1 MNIKLSV
8 IVPCY
13 NVAQYLEGFFA
24 CLDKQW
30 GEHDHYE
37 VVFVNDGSTDSTP
50 SLLAEYVAADT
61 RHRVLINQAN
71 QGVSGARNAGIQ
83 AARGEWIAFAD
94 PDDLLADGA
103 YALLM
108 SKWLD
113 GSIDMLSFKT
123 VKVEENE
130 SLDLSQS
137 LSGNVI
143 WEGSTYMKSDF
154 FLPNVWNCVYRKD
167 MVEQYKIRFRVETSF
182 GEDALFNA
190 LLFSKGI
197 RMKKVDSVIYY
208 YVQRSTSISHTDED
222 AKIRRS
228 IEGLMFCIQEVNK
241 FSGPQYSTA
250 HWVQLFVL
258 NIVSHLMRGS
268 FSVREVRQIRDRL
281 IAIGVFPLTS
291 PWRTERLYFTALA
304 HPWLLPLVRTTVRVK
319 HSLKKG

>member
-1 MNIKLSV
+1 MKLSV

-123 VKVEENE
+123 LRVEENE

-143 WEGSTYMKSDF
+143 WEGCTHKKFDLL
-154 FLPNVWNCVYRKD
+154 LPSVWNCVYRKD
-167 MVEQYKIRFRVETSF
+167 MVKQYKIRFRVETSF
-182 GEDALFNA
+182 AEDALFNA
-190 LLFSKGI
+190 DIFSKGI
-197 RMKKVDSVIYY
+197 KIRMVDALIYF
-208 YVQRSTSISHTDED
+208 YVQHPQSICNTGDM
-222 AKIRRS
+222 AKLRKS
-228 IEGLMFCIQEVNK
+228 IEGLIFCADEVRT
-241 FSGPQYSTA
+241 FSNPNYSTN
-250 HWVQLFVL
+250 HWVKFFMVF
-258 NIVSHLMRGS
+258 IVSHLMRGN
-268 FSVREVRQIRDRL
+268 FSVAEVRQIRDRL

-291 PWRTERLYFTALA
+291 PYRTERLYFTALA
-304 HPWLLPLVRTTVRVK
+304 HPWLLPLVKTAVK
-319 HSLKKG
+319 IRKKLK

>member
-71 QGVSGARNAGIQ
+71 QGVSGARNAGIKV
-83 AARGEWIAFAD
+83 ARGEWIAFAD

-182 GEDALFNA
+182 AEDALFNA
-190 LLFSKGI
+190 DIFSKGI
-197 RMKKVDSVIYY
+197 KIRMVDALIYF
-208 YVQRSTSISHTDED
+208 YVQHPQSICNTGDM
-222 AKIRRS
+222 AKLRKS
-228 IEGLMFCIQEVNK
+228 IEGLIFCADEVRT
-241 FSGPQYSTA
+241 FSNPNYSTN
-250 HWVQLFVL
+250 HWVKFFMVF
-258 NIVSHLMRGS
+258 IVSHLMRGN
-268 FSVREVRQIRDRL
+268 FSVAEVRQIRDRL
-281 IAIGVFPLTS
+281 MAIGVFPLTS

-304 HPWLLPLVRTTVRVK
+304 HPWLLPLVRTAVK
-319 HSLKKG
+319 IRKKLK

>member
-13 NVAQYLEGFFA
+13 NVAQYLEGFLA

-71 QGVSGARNAGIQ
+71 QGVSGARNAGIKV
-83 AARGEWIAFAD
+83 ARGEWIAFAD
-94 PDDLLADGA
+94 PDDLLADGG

-113 GSIDMLSFKT
+113 DSIDMLSFKT
-123 VKVEENE
+123 LRVKENE

-143 WEGSTYMKSDF
+143 WEGCTHKKFDIL
-154 FLPNVWNCVYRKD
+154 LPSVWNCVYRKD

-182 GEDALFNA
+182 AEDALFNA
-190 LLFSKGI
+190 DIFSKGI
-197 RMKKVDSVIYY
+197 KIRMVDALIYF
-208 YVQRSTSISHTDED
+208 YVQHPQSICNTGDM
-222 AKIRRS
+222 AKLRKS
-228 IEGLMFCIQEVNK
+228 IEGLIFCADEVRT
-241 FSGPQYSTA
+241 FSNPNYSTN
-250 HWVQLFVL
+250 HWVKFFMVF
-258 NIVSHLMRGS
+258 IVSHLMRGN
-268 FSVREVRQIRDRL
+268 FSVAEVRQIRDRL
-281 IAIGVFPLTS
+281 MAIGVFPLTS
-291 PWRTERLYFTALA
+291 PWRTERLYFKALA

>member
-13 NVAQYLEGFFA
+13 NVAQYLEGFLA

-30 GEHDHYE
+30 GEHDNYE

-71 QGVSGARNAGIQ
+71 QGVSGARNAGIKV
-83 AARGEWIAFAD
+83 ARGEWIAFAD

-143 WEGSTYMKSDF
+143 WEGCTHKKFDLL
-154 FLPNVWNCVYRKD
+154 LPSVWNCVYRKD

-182 GEDALFNA
+182 AEDALFNA
-190 LLFSKGI
+190 DIFSKGI
-197 RMKKVDSVIYY
+197 KIRMVDALIYF
-208 YVQRSTSISHTDED
+208 YVQHPKSICNTGDM
-222 AKIRRS
+222 AKLRKS
-228 IEGLMFCIQEVNK
+228 IEGLIFCADEVRT
-241 FSGPQYSTA
+241 FSNPNYPIN
-250 HWVQLFVL
+250 HWVKFFIIC
-258 NIVSHLMRGS
+258 IVSHLMRGS

>member
-13 NVAQYLEGFFA
+13 NVAQYLEGFLA

-123 VKVEENE
+123 LRVEENE

-143 WEGSTYMKSDF
+143 WEGCTHKKFDIL
-154 FLPNVWNCVYRKD
+154 LPSVWNCVYRKD

-182 GEDALFNA
+182 AEDALFNA
-190 LLFSKGI
+190 DIFSKGI
-197 RMKKVDSVIYY
+197 KIRMVDALIYF
-208 YVQRSTSISHTDED
+208 YVQHPQSICNTGDM
-222 AKIRRS
+222 AKLRKS
-228 IEGLMFCIQEVNK
+228 IEGLIFCADEVRT
-241 FSGPQYSTA
+241 FSNPNYSTN
-250 HWVQLFVL
+250 HWVKFFMVF
-258 NIVSHLMRGS
+258 IVSHLMRGN
-268 FSVREVRQIRDRL
+268 FSVAEVRQIRDRL

-304 HPWLLPLVRTTVRVK
+304 HPWLLPLVRTTVKIRK
-319 HSLKKG
+319 KLK

>member
-1 MNIKLSV
+1 MKLSV

-123 VKVEENE
+123 LRVEENE

-143 WEGSTYMKSDF
+143 WEGCTHKKFDLL
-154 FLPNVWNCVYRKD
+154 LPSVWNCVYRKD

-182 GEDALFNA
+182 AEDALFNA
-190 LLFSKGI
+190 DIFSKGI
-197 RMKKVDSVIYY
+197 KIRMVDALIYF
-208 YVQRSTSISHTDED
+208 YVQHPQSICNTGDM
-222 AKIRRS
+222 AKLRKS
-228 IEGLMFCIQEVNK
+228 IEGLIFCADEVRT
-241 FSGPQYSTA
+241 FSNPNYSTN
-250 HWVQLFVL
+250 HWVKFFMVF
-258 NIVSHLMRGS
+258 IVSHLMRGS
-268 FSVREVRQIRDRL
+268 FSVREVRQIRDL
-281 IAIGVFPLTS
+281 LMAIGVFPLTS

-304 HPWLLPLVRTTVRVK
+304 HPWLLPIVRIAVK
-319 HSLKKG
+319 IGKKLK

>member
-13 NVAQYLEGFFA
+13 NVAQYLEGFLA

-71 QGVSGARNAGIQ
+71 QGVSGARNAGIKV
-83 AARGEWIAFAD
+83 ARGEWIAFAD

-154 FLPNVWNCVYRKD
+154 FLPSVWNCVYRKD

-182 GEDALFNA
+182 AEDALFNA
-190 LLFSKGI
+190 DIFSKGI
-197 RMKKVDSVIYY
+197 KIRMVDALIYF
-208 YVQRSTSISHTDED
+208 YVQHPQSICNTGDM
-222 AKIRRS
+222 AKLRKS
-228 IEGLMFCIQEVNK
+228 IEGLIFCADEVRT
-241 FSGPQYSTA
+241 FSNPNYSTN
-250 HWVQLFVL
+250 HWVKFFMVF
-258 NIVSHLMRGS
+258 IVSHLMRGN
-268 FSVREVRQIRDRL
+268 FSVAEVRQIRDRL

>member
-1 MNIKLSV
+1 MKLSV

-83 AARGEWIAFAD
+83 VARGEWIAFAD

-123 VKVEENE
+123 LRVEENE

-143 WEGSTYMKSDF
+143 WEGCTHKKFDLL
-154 FLPNVWNCVYRKD
+154 LPSVWNCVYRKD
-167 MVEQYKIRFRVETSF
+167 MVKQYKIRFRVETSF
-182 GEDALFNA
+182 AEDALFNA
-190 LLFSKGI
+190 DIFSKGI
-197 RMKKVDSVIYY
+197 KIRMVDALIYF
-208 YVQRSTSISHTDED
+208 YVQHPQSICNTGDM
-222 AKIRRS
+222 AKLRKS
-228 IEGLMFCIQEVNK
+228 IEGLIFCADEVRT
-241 FSGPQYSTA
+241 FSNPNYSTN
-250 HWVQLFVL
+250 HWVKFFMVF
-258 NIVSHLMRGS
+258 IVSHLMRGN
-268 FSVREVRQIRDRL
+268 FSVAEVRQIRDRL

-291 PWRTERLYFTALA
+291 PYRTERLYFTALA
-304 HPWLLPLVRTTVRVK
+304 HPWLLPLVKTAVK
-319 HSLKKG
+319 IRKKLK

>member
-1 MNIKLSV
+1 MKLSV

-83 AARGEWIAFAD
+83 VARGEWIAFAD
-94 PDDLLADGA
+94 PDDLLADGG

-113 GSIDMLSFKT
+113 DSIDMLSFKT
-123 VKVEENE
+123 LRVEENE

-143 WEGSTYMKSDF
+143 WEGCTHKKFDIL
-154 FLPNVWNCVYRKD
+154 LPSVWNCVYRKD

-182 GEDALFNA
+182 AEDALFNA
-190 LLFSKGI
+190 DIFSKGI
-197 RMKKVDSVIYY
+197 KIRMVDALIYF
-208 YVQRSTSISHTDED
+208 YVQHPQSICNTGDM
-222 AKIRRS
+222 AKLRKS
-228 IEGLMFCIQEVNK
+228 IEGLIFCADEVRT
-241 FSGPQYSTA
+241 FSNPNYSTN
-250 HWVQLFVL
+250 HWVKFFMVF
-258 NIVSHLMRGS
+258 IVSHLMRGN
-268 FSVREVRQIRDRL
+268 FSVAEVRQIRDRL

-304 HPWLLPLVRTTVRVK
+304 HPWLLPLVRTAVK
-319 HSLKKG
+319 IRKKLK

>member
-83 AARGEWIAFAD
+83 VARGEWIAFAD

-113 GSIDMLSFKT
+113 GNIDMLSFKT
-123 VKVEENE
+123 LRVEENE

-143 WEGSTYMKSDF
+143 WEGCTHKKFDLL
-154 FLPNVWNCVYRKD
+154 LPSVWNCVYRKD

-182 GEDALFNA
+182 AEDALFNA
-190 LLFSKGI
+190 DIFSKGI
-197 RMKKVDSVIYY
+197 KIRMVDALIYF
-208 YVQRSTSISHTDED
+208 YVQHPQSICNTGDM
-222 AKIRRS
+222 AKLRKS
-228 IEGLMFCIQEVNK
+228 IEGLIFCADEVRT
-241 FSGPQYSTA
+241 FSNPNYSTN
-250 HWVQLFVL
+250 HWVKFFMVL
-258 NIVSHLMRGS
+258 IVSHLMRGN
-268 FSVREVRQIRDRL
+268 FSVAEVRQIRDRL

-291 PWRTERLYFTALA
+291 PYRTERICFKILA
-304 HPWLLPLVRTTVRVK
+304 HPWLLPLVRTAVK
-319 HSLKKG
+319 IGKKLK

>member
-13 NVAQYLEGFFA
+13 NVAQYLEGFLA

-143 WEGSTYMKSDF
+143 WEGCTHKKFDIL
-154 FLPNVWNCVYRKD
+154 LPSVWNCVYRKD

-182 GEDALFNA
+182 AEDALFNA
-190 LLFSKGI
+190 DIFSKGI
-197 RMKKVDSVIYY
+197 KIRMVDALIYF
-208 YVQRSTSISHTDED
+208 YVQHPQSICNTGDM
-222 AKIRRS
+222 AKLRKS
-228 IEGLMFCIQEVNK
+228 IEGLIFCADEVRT
-241 FSGPQYSTA
+241 FSNPNYSTN
-250 HWVQLFVL
+250 HWVKFFMVF
-258 NIVSHLMRGS
+258 IVSHLMRGN
-268 FSVREVRQIRDRL
+268 FSVAEVRQIRDRL
-281 IAIGVFPLTS
+281 MAIGVFPLTS

-304 HPWLLPLVRTTVRVK
+304 HPWLLPLVRTTVKIRK
-319 HSLKKG
+319 KLK

>member
-13 NVAQYLEGFFA
+13 NVAQYLEGFLA

-143 WEGSTYMKSDF
+143 WEGCTHKKFDIL
-154 FLPNVWNCVYRKD
+154 LPSVWNCVYRKD

-182 GEDALFNA
+182 AEDALFNA
-190 LLFSKGI
+190 DIFSKGI
-197 RMKKVDSVIYY
+197 KIRMVDALIYF
-208 YVQRSTSISHTDED
+208 YVQHPQSICNTGDM
-222 AKIRRS
+222 AKLRKS
-228 IEGLMFCIQEVNK
+228 IEGLIFCADEVRT
-241 FSGPQYSTA
+241 FSNPNYSTN
-250 HWVQLFVL
+250 HWVKFFMVF
-258 NIVSHLMRGS
+258 IVSHLMRGN
-268 FSVREVRQIRDRL
+268 FSVAEVRQIRDRL
-281 IAIGVFPLTS
+281 MAIGVFPLTS

-304 HPWLLPLVRTTVRVK
+304 HPWLLPLVRTAVK
-319 HSLKKG
+319 IRKKLK

>member
-1 MNIKLSV
+1 MKLSV

-123 VKVEENE
+123 LRVEENE

-143 WEGSTYMKSDF
+143 WEGCTHKKFDIL
-154 FLPNVWNCVYRKD
+154 LPSVWNCVYRKD
-167 MVEQYKIRFRVETSF
+167 MVKQYKIRFRVETSF
-182 GEDALFNA
+182 AEDALFNA
-190 LLFSKGI
+190 DIFSKGI
-197 RMKKVDSVIYY
+197 KIRMVDALIYF
-208 YVQRSTSISHTDED
+208 YVQHPQSICNTGDM
-222 AKIRRS
+222 AKLRKS
-228 IEGLMFCIQEVNK
+228 IEGLIFCADEVRT
-241 FSGPQYSTA
+241 FSNPNYSTN
-250 HWVQLFVL
+250 HWVKFFMVF
-258 NIVSHLMRGS
+258 IVSHLMRGN
-268 FSVREVRQIRDRL
+268 FSVAEVRQIRDRL

-291 PWRTERLYFTALA
+291 PWRTERLYFTALE
-304 HPWLLPLVRTTVRVK
+304 HPWLLPLVRTAVK
-319 HSLKKG
+319 IRKKLK

>member
-143 WEGSTYMKSDF
+143 WEGCTHKKFDIL
-154 FLPNVWNCVYRKD
+154 LPSVWNCVYRKD

-182 GEDALFNA
+182 AEDALFNA
-190 LLFSKGI
+190 DIFSKGI
-197 RMKKVDSVIYY
+197 KIRMVDALIYF
-208 YVQRSTSISHTDED
+208 YVQHPQSICNTGDM
-222 AKIRRS
+222 AKLRKS
-228 IEGLMFCIQEVNK
+228 IEGLIFCADEVRT
-241 FSGPQYSTA
+241 FSNPNYSTN
-250 HWVQLFVL
+250 HWVKFFMVF
-258 NIVSHLMRGS
+258 IVSHLMRGN
-268 FSVREVRQIRDRL
+268 FSVAEVRQIRDRL
-281 IAIGVFPLTS
+281 MAIGVFPLTS

>member
-13 NVAQYLEGFFA
+13 NVAQYLEGFLA

-50 SLLAEYVAADT
+50 SILAEYVAADT

-71 QGVSGARNAGIQ
+71 QGLSGARNAGMKV
-83 AARGEWIAFAD
+83 ARGEWFSFVD
-94 PDDLLADGA
+94 PDDFLADGG
-103 YALLM
+103 YAFLM
-108 SKWLD
+108 NNFLD
-113 GSIDMLSFKT
+113 DDTDVVSYEHLKVDEAASIDLR
-123 VKVEENE
+123 
-130 SLDLSQS
+130 QS
-137 LSGNVI
+137 ISGNVL
-143 WEGSTYMKSDF
+143 WESSVFEKKDLV
-154 FLPNVWNCVYRKD
+154 LPNVCFCLYRSHILRAHSL
-167 MVEQYKIRFRVETSF
+167 QFRKEASF
-182 GEDALFNA
+182 GEDSLFNA

-304 HPWLLPLVRTTVRVK
+304 HPWLLPLVRTAVK
-319 HSLKKG
+319 IRKKLK

>member
-83 AARGEWIAFAD
+83 VARGEWIAFAD
-94 PDDLLADGA
+94 PDDLLADGG

-113 GSIDMLSFKT
+113 DSIDMLSFKT
-123 VKVEENE
+123 LRVKENE

-143 WEGSTYMKSDF
+143 WEGCTHKKFDIL
-154 FLPNVWNCVYRKD
+154 LPSVWNCVYRKD

-182 GEDALFNA
+182 AEDALFNA
-190 LLFSKGI
+190 DIFSKGI
-197 RMKKVDSVIYY
+197 KIRMVDALIYF
-208 YVQRSTSISHTDED
+208 YVQHPQSICNTGDM
-222 AKIRRS
+222 AKLRKS
-228 IEGLMFCIQEVNK
+228 IEGLIFCADEVRT
-241 FSGPQYSTA
+241 FSNPNYSTN
-250 HWVQLFVL
+250 HWVKFFMVF
-258 NIVSHLMRGS
+258 IVSHLMRGN
-268 FSVREVRQIRDRL
+268 FSVAEVRQIRDRL

>member
-123 VKVEENE
+123 LRVEENE

-143 WEGSTYMKSDF
+143 WEGCTHKKFDLL
-154 FLPNVWNCVYRKD
+154 LPSVWNCVYRKD

-182 GEDALFNA
+182 AEDALFNA
-190 LLFSKGI
+190 DIFSKGI
-197 RMKKVDSVIYY
+197 KIRMVDALIYF
-208 YVQRSTSISHTDED
+208 YVQHPQSICNTGDM
-222 AKIRRS
+222 AKLRKS
-228 IEGLMFCIQEVNK
+228 IEGLIFCADEVRT
-241 FSGPQYSTA
+241 FSNPNYSTN
-250 HWVQLFVL
+250 HWVKFFMVF
-258 NIVSHLMRGS
+258 IVSHLMRGN
-268 FSVREVRQIRDRL
+268 FSVAEVRQIRDRL
-281 IAIGVFPLTS
+281 MAIGVFPLTS

-304 HPWLLPLVRTTVRVK
+304 HPWLLPLVRTAVK
-319 HSLKKG
+319 IRKKLK

>member
-1 MNIKLSV
+1 MKLSV

-83 AARGEWIAFAD
+83 VARGEWIAFAD

-123 VKVEENE
+123 LRVEENE

-143 WEGSTYMKSDF
+143 WEGCTHKKFDIL
-154 FLPNVWNCVYRKD
+154 LPSVWNCVYRKD
-167 MVEQYKIRFRVETSF
+167 MVKQYKIRFRVETSF
-182 GEDALFNA
+182 AEDALFNA
-190 LLFSKGI
+190 DIFSKGI
-197 RMKKVDSVIYY
+197 KIRMVDALIYF
-208 YVQRSTSISHTDED
+208 YVQHPQSICNTGDM
-222 AKIRRS
+222 AKLRKS
-228 IEGLMFCIQEVNK
+228 IEGLIFCADEVRT
-241 FSGPQYSTA
+241 FSNPNYSTN
-250 HWVQLFVL
+250 HWVKFFMVF
-258 NIVSHLMRGS
+258 IVSHLMRGN
-268 FSVREVRQIRDRL
+268 FSVAEVRQIRDRL

-291 PWRTERLYFTALA
+291 PYRTERLYFTALA
-304 HPWLLPLVRTTVRVK
+304 HPWLLPLVKTAVK
-319 HSLKKG
+319 IRKKLK